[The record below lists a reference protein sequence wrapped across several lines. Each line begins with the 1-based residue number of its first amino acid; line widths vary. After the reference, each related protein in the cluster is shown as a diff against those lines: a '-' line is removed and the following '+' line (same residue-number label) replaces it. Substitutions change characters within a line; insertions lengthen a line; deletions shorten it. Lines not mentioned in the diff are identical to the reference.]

1 MQSNE
6 LIYQVGDRPKFK
18 NLLLYSTQLL
28 LAILAATV
36 AVPVA
41 IGVPSQIPSAILG
54 AGVGTIV
61 YILFTKGK
69 SPIVVSSS
77 FAYIAAFPSALAFGY
92 CGILLGGILSGLMY
106 VIIAI
111 IVKFVGVHWI
121 NRILPPV
128 IIGPVVALIGLSLAG
143 SAMGNI
149 VSASQGEFKAYN
161 LVALL
166 CGLVAFFTVVICSVQ
181 MRYKGIK
188 LIPFIIGILVGY
200 GLASIFTAIGNATNT
215 DYLKI
220 IDWTP
225 VQKLFTNVSWQ
236 SFFQVP
242 HISLA
247 EGIKE
252 LITGQPDPQF
262 IVDQA
267 NFYNAI
273 HPEWFMI
280 GEVKI
285 EIVIEN
291 AKQLTQILV
300 DNHVFVG
307 ALSWSGVGAI
317 VLAFCPIAIVSFAE
331 HLADHKNM
339 SRIIEHDLLTD
350 PGLTRTL
357 LGDGVGSISGTV
369 LGICPNTSYG
379 EGIACVAMTRNASV
393 ITTFTTACICIILSF
408 LAPFST
414 ALQTIP
420 SCVMGGICLAL
431 YGYISVS
438 GLRMFKDINLDDN
451 TNLLTVCSI
460 LISGIGGLILLFP
473 PFKLLS
479 IGVIEGSMQI
489 GSIATAMLLGIAT
502 YHICRRLTN
511 RTSAVVSEVNE
522 EVKYEDYV
530 RRYLKRFEPETLAT
544 GLLTFGFIH
553 ENVDFTVAQLSNYL
567 RSEEM
572 LNNRT
577 VNELVSLIKLF
588 QFKGYKP
595 EMSKNEIIQLIR
607 KNCQEIDKRTD
618 KFLRQKFKKKKKTS
632 IDKYL

>member
-1 MQSNE
+1 MQTNE

-28 LAILAATV
+28 LAILAATI

-77 FAYIAAFPSALAFGY
+77 FAYLAAFPAALAFGY
-92 CGILLGGILSGLMY
+92 CGVLLGGILSGLMY

-111 IVKFVGVHWI
+111 IVKFIGVHWI

-128 IIGPVVALIGLSLAG
+128 IIGPVVALIGLSLAS

-149 VSASQGEFKAYN
+149 VSANQGDFKTYN

-181 MRYKGIK
+181 TRNKSLK
-188 LIPFIIGILVGY
+188 LVPFIIGILAGY
-200 GLASIFTAIGNATNT
+200 ALAAIFTAIGNATNT

-220 IDWTP
+220 IDWSP
-225 VQKLFTNVSWQ
+225 VEKLFTNVSWQ

-242 HISLA
+242 HISLV

-267 NFYNAI
+267 NFYNTL
-273 HPEWFMI
+273 HSDWFI
-280 GEVKI
+280 GVDITLENVK
-285 EIVIEN
+285 E
-291 AKQLTQILV
+291 LTKILV

-357 LGDGVGSISGTV
+357 LGDGVGSIAGTV
-369 LGICPNTSYG
+369 CGVCPNTSYG

-393 ITTFTTACICIILSF
+393 ITTFTTACICIVLSF

-460 LISGIGGLILLFP
+460 LIAGIGGLIIIFP
-473 PFKLLS
+473 PFH
-479 IGVIEGSMQI
+479 ITETTHIVTGSMEI

-502 YHICRRLTN
+502 YHICRRLTK
-511 RTSAVVSEVNE
+511 RTNAVVSEVNE

-577 VNELVSLIKLF
+577 VDELVSLIKLF

-595 EMSKNEIIQLIR
+595 EMSKSEIIQLIR

-618 KFLRQKFKKKKKTS
+618 KFLKQQFKKKKKTS

>member
-28 LAILAATV
+28 LAILAATI

-41 IGVPSQIPSAILG
+41 VGIPSQIPSAILG

-77 FAYIAAFPSALAFGY
+77 FAYLAAFPTALAFGY
-92 CGILLGGILSGLMY
+92 CGVLLGGILSGLMY

-111 IVKFVGVHWI
+111 IVKFIGVHWI

-149 VSASQGEFKAYN
+149 VSASQGEFKTYN
-161 LVALL
+161 LLALL

-181 MRYKGIK
+181 TRNKSLK
-188 LIPFIIGILVGY
+188 LVPFIIGILAGY
-200 GLASIFTAIGNATNT
+200 ALAAIFTAIGNATNT

-220 IDWTP
+220 IDWSP
-225 VQKLFTNVSWQ
+225 VEKLFTNVSWQ

-262 IVDQA
+262 IIERANYYNSINPTWFEGVDITLE
-267 NFYNAI
+267 N
-273 HPEWFMI
+273 
-280 GEVKI
+280 VK
-285 EIVIEN
+285 
-291 AKQLTQILV
+291 KLTEILV
-300 DNHVFVG
+300 EKEVFYG
-307 ALSWSGVGAI
+307 ALSWTGVGKI

-369 LGICPNTSYG
+369 CGICPNTSYG

-393 ITTFTTACICIILSF
+393 ITTFTTACICIVLSF
-408 LAPFST
+408 LAPFSC

-460 LISGIGGLILLFP
+460 LISGIGGLIILFP

-479 IGVIEGSMQI
+479 TGVVAGSMEV

-595 EMSKNEIIQLIR
+595 EMSKQEIVQLIR

-618 KFLRQKFKKKKKTS
+618 KFLKQKFKKKKKTS